1 MLDRLPDGVV
11 LIENGQILRATGR
24 AAEILGI
31 SVSKLVGSP
40 MGGCLPHEV
49 NTLVAR
55 VEDGASSCT
64 GRDLPW
70 SRPSAPTS
78 LTIKG
83 SRGPLPGQVL
93 LLIAPGS
100 DPRSPSSAEGFRRRL
115 AWLDSLAAGLAH
127 EIRNPLGGIRGA
139 AQLLGRNS
147 SPEDAEELLRLIIR
161 ESDRI
166 DHLVERLMDLCRP
179 RPLQR
184 SRISLNQMVHDEL
197 KLIQTH
203 NGGSSGVRWE
213 LDLDPSLP
221 PLEGDLERI
230 CEAISNLLRN
240 ASEAAQSLVSVRTR
254 VAPDGRLLQD
264 GLDRGLPLQL
274 DVTDDGP
281 GIEPERV
288 SCLFDPFNT
297 TKTSGTGLGLFVS
310 RLATE
315 DHGGRL
321 DVDPRPGQG
330 ARFSLVLFEHLP
342 PNLEAQQD
350 ATNGAYQLKWTA
362 PNAGPTLGLRR

>member
-1 MLDRLPDGVV
+1 
-11 LIENGQILRATGR
+11 
-24 AAEILGI
+24 
-31 SVSKLVGSP
+31 
-40 MGGCLPHEV
+40 
-49 NTLVAR
+49 
-55 VEDGASSCT
+55 
-64 GRDLPW
+64 
-70 SRPSAPTS
+70 
-78 LTIKG
+78 
-83 SRGPLPGQVL
+83 
-93 LLIAPGS
+93 
-100 DPRSPSSAEGFRRRL
+100 
-115 AWLDSLAAGLAH
+115 
-127 EIRNPLGGIRGA
+127 
-139 AQLLGRNS
+139 
-147 SPEDAEELLRLIIR
+147 
-161 ESDRI
+161 
-166 DHLVERLMDLCRP
+166 
-179 RPLQR
+179 
-184 SRISLNQMVHDEL
+184 MVHDEL